1 MGPRTFAKPF
11 LGINNYTSP
20 YFQSRNGFHTIHSE
34 NSPVKPR
41 IITVVKPGSHPL
53 KKITLLLNKRSVQTF
68 EQLVADISEAL
79 GFPRWKNDRV
89 RKLYNLRG
97 KEIRSISDFFRG
109 DDIFIALGREQL
121 TTKCID
127 SVFDELYPERSL
139 KKSKDQDE
147 KRRYGLENKGLNID
161 NVYSDTDVEHKCED
175 TMSPRGATK
184 FDRRTNDKCRAEET
198 KRLKQSDSEKCD
210 KEKEK
215 CFGPIKKAEHHCNK
229 QNLIKCTSLSC
240 LIRCDHCRIHSH
252 RNIHNRDYIKDKS
265 FEGTG
270 TISLQRL
277 PFNKEEFKNCRKCP
291 LGNIQEED
299 LRLTCKVC
307 NCKLKDTER
316 DGSLGDDLINNNIE
330 MFEKTEWQDSRLPK
344 DNIYRKELKK
354 KQCRDVIDGLP
365 MGTHI
370 NVLLQN
376 DSQEP
381 KQSTSFLHGDNR
393 TVNGYGNKK
402 EKTKD
407 FDPQILK
414 TEVGPVGFQPQVR
427 GDAKGNCLFTL
438 KRPCCIK
445 TRRDIESYYEI
456 DRTIGDGNF
465 AVVKVCRPWN
475 ENQEYAMK
483 IIDKSKLR
491 GKEEIIENEVRIIK
505 NLSHPNIVKLF
516 SDYETDKE
524 IYLILEYIRGGDLFD
539 VITESIKFTEHDA
552 ALMLIDLCEALQY
565 IHSKHIVHRD
575 LKPEN
580 LLVQRNPDGSKTLK
594 LADFGLA
601 IYATGPIFTV
611 CGTPT
616 YVAPEI
622 LSEKGY
628 GLEVDMWATGV
639 ILYILLC
646 GFPPFRSPG
655 RDQEELF
662 QIIQSGE
669 YEFLSPY
676 WDHISEEVKDLISK
690 LLVLNPKI
698 RYSAK
703 CVLQHSWVT
712 SRGQTN
718 SRNLQR
724 EVTVNIE
731 RHFRNRQKKEVT
743 DADK

>member
-1 MGPRTFAKPF
+1 MGPRPFAKPF

-20 YFQSRNGFHTIHSE
+20 YLHSQNGFHTIHSE

-41 IITVVKPGSHPL
+41 IVTVVKPGSHPL

-109 DDIFIALGREQL
+109 DDIFIALGREKL
-121 TTKCID
+121 TTKCTE
-127 SVFDELYPERSL
+127 SVFNELYPERSA
-139 KKSKDQDE
+139 KKSKDQDG
-147 KRRYGLENKGLNID
+147 KLRCGLENKGLHIGNGNNDID
-161 NVYSDTDVEHKCED
+161 VAHNYED
-175 TMSPRGATK
+175 SMSPRGATK
-184 FDRRTNDKCRAEET
+184 FDRRTNNKCRAEET
-198 KRLKQSDSEKCD
+198 KRIKQCDIEKCD
-210 KEKEK
+210 REKFK
-215 CFGPIKKAEHHCNK
+215 CFGPIKRAELCCNK
-229 QNLIKCTSLSC
+229 QNLMKCTSLSC
-240 LIRCDHCRIHSH
+240 IIRCDHCRVHKY
-252 RNIHNRDYIKDKS
+252 RNIYNRDYEKDIS
-265 FEGTG
+265 FEGSG
-270 TISLQRL
+270 TISLHGL
-277 PFNKEEFKNCRKCP
+277 HFNKEESKNCKKCP
-291 LGNIQEED
+291 LENIQEEE
-299 LRLTCKVC
+299 LRLKCKAC
-307 NCKLKDTER
+307 NCKWKDTKRETII
-316 DGSLGDDLINNNIE
+316 GDDLINNNIE
-330 MFEKTEWQDSRLPK
+330 MYEKTDWQESRLPK
-344 DNIYRKELKK
+344 ENLYRKELKK
-354 KQCRDVIDGLP
+354 NQCRDVLDGFSVRKHLN
-365 MGTHI
+365 G
-370 NVLLQN
+370 LLQN
-376 DSQEP
+376 DSEEP
-381 KQSTSFLHGDNR
+381 KQSMSRLHGDNI
-393 TVNGYGNKK
+393 TINNDYGNKK

-407 FDPQILK
+407 PQILK
-414 TEVGPVGFQPQVR
+414 TEAGPGGFPPKLR
-427 GDAKGNCLFTL
+427 SDAKGNCLFTL

-445 TRRDIESYYEI
+445 TSRDIESYYEI
-456 DRTIGDGNF
+456 GRTIGDGNF

-491 GKEEIIENEVRIIK
+491 GKEDIIENEVRIIK
-505 NLSHPNIVKLF
+505 HLSHPNIVKLF
-516 SDYETDKE
+516 SDYETEKE

-552 ALMLIDLCEALQY
+552 ALMLIDLCEALKY

-580 LLVQRNPDGSKTLK
+580 LLVQHNPDGSKSLK

-628 GLEVDMWATGV
+628 GLKVDMWATGV

-646 GFPPFRSPG
+646 GFPPFRSPD
-655 RDQEELF
+655 RNQEELF

-669 YEFLSPY
+669 YEFLPPY

-690 LLVLNPKI
+690 LLVLNPEI

-731 RHFRNRQKKEVT
+731 RHFRNRQKKEAT
-743 DADK
+743 DAD